1 MRLQMKIT
9 NSFLLKIH
17 LLLTGSSKIKNISFI
32 SLLTLAA
39 SSPLKA
45 DFVQLEN
52 GYYYGSTL
60 KDSVEVSVSEDKIT
74 IDFTDGSTYNFNRKS
89 KTDYYKKNISSDGET
104 LIQIMDNENF
114 KILGNQS
121 SETKAPYSKYTL
133 YKKPGFL
140 NKIIAALV
148 TSALLFSVF
157 QFYLKLNKV
166 WKRRKISEVAN
177 SISIVASLLG
187 FATLVPFLL
196 NSILITADYPSGVK
210 YILGLILAI
219 AFSLI
224 SMGYF
229 VEENKGV
236 GFFTLLG
243 RALKTEGK
251 ESGDLISDMLRPKGA
266 TKIID
271 ILVKLAAID
280 DDIAKEEI
288 DLINQFATKWDIKIP
303 ELKAGKPDHI
313 TNLVELKSLVQSYLD
328 ESPDIE
334 VAEGLV
340 DLINM
345 MAEADDEVTKEE
357 AMAVAE
363 FTGMIAHY
371 VSSEKG
377 GKMDMYE
384 VNIVPQDDKQI
395 DAVKE
400 ILPELDVVVDRGG
413 KVFKVGRYFS
423 EDYAEA
429 VCEKYITLGLYSVTS
444 KVVVDLSKD

>member
-1 MRLQMKIT
+1 MNTINDLILQFHLKLLDMIKRKDI
-9 NSFLLKIH
+9 FL
-17 LLLTGSSKIKNISFI
+17 I
-32 SLLTLAA
+32 SL
-39 SSPLKA
+39 
-45 DFVQLEN
+45 FVFLVAPSLNAEVTKLED
-52 GYYYGSTL
+52 GFYFGSTL
-60 KDSVEVSVSEDKIT
+60 KDSVDVSSSNENLVIT
-74 IDFTDGSTYNFNRKS
+74 FSDGSKYSFDRKD
-89 KTDYYKKNISSDGET
+89 KTAFYKKNISNDGET
-104 LIQIMDNENF
+104 LIQVIDSENF
-114 KILGNQS
+114 KILHNQNT
-121 SETKAPYSKYTL
+121 ENIKPYSKYTL

-140 NKIIAALV
+140 NKVIAALV

-196 NSILITADYPSGVK
+196 NSILITADYPSSVK

-229 VEENKGV
+229 VDENKGV

-243 RALKTEGK
+243 RALKTEGQ

-288 DLINQFATKWDIKIP
+288 DLINQFASKWDIKIP
-303 ELKAGKPDHI
+303 ELKPGKPDQV

-328 ESPDIE
+328 EGPDIE
-334 VAEGLV
+334 VTEGLV

-357 AMAVAE
+357 EMAVAE

-371 VSSEKG
+371 VGSEKG
-377 GKMDMYE
+377 GKMNMYE

-395 DAVKE
+395 NAVKE
-400 ILPELDVVVDRGG
+400 ILPELDVVIDRGG

-429 VCEKYITLGLYSVTS
+429 VCKKYITLGLYSVTS
-444 KVVVDLSKD
+444 KVVVDLSKN

>member
-1 MRLQMKIT
+1 MAKLIKLLF
-9 NSFLLKIH
+9 SFNRNYQLIKFSSSV
-17 LLLTGSSKIKNISFI
+17 LTFFIFSSYLNASKLELEKGFYVG
-32 SLLTLAA
+32 SLL
-39 SSPLKA
+39 
-45 DFVQLEN
+45 N
-52 GYYYGSTL
+52 
-60 KDSVEVSVSEDKIT
+60 DSVEVNVSDNKINIIFEDKSKLIFKKSGEEKFILEIIKDEALLNLNV
-74 IDFTDGSTYNFNRKS
+74 IDEQNFQVSQNNPFEDSSNIVR
-89 KTDYYKKNISSDGET
+89 YK
-104 LIQIMDNENF
+104 
-114 KILGNQS
+114 
-121 SETKAPYSKYTL
+121 L
-133 YKKPGFL
+133 YKKPGIL

-166 WKRRKISEVAN
+166 WKRRKIIEVAN

-196 NSILITADYPSGVK
+196 NSILITADYPSAVK

-229 VEENKGV
+229 VEENRGV
-236 GFFTLLG
+236 GFLTLLG

-280 DDIAKEEI
+280 DEIAQEEI
-288 DLINQFATKWDIKIP
+288 DLINQFASKWDIKIP
-303 ELKAGKPDHI
+303 DLKPGKPEKV
-313 TNLVELKSLVQSYLD
+313 TNLVELKSLVQSYLN
-328 ESPDIE
+328 EGPDIE

-371 VSSEKG
+371 VGSEKG
-377 GKMDMYE
+377 GRMDMYE

-400 ILPELDVVVDRGG
+400 ILPELEVVVDRGG
-413 KVFKVGRYFS
+413 KVFKIGKYFS

-444 KVVVDLSKD
+444 KVIIDLSNE

>member
-1 MRLQMKIT
+1 MIKISKAT
-9 NSFLLKIH
+9 TLFFILLLSSIH
-17 LLLTGSSKIKNISFI
+17 LQGESF
-32 SLLTLAA
+32 
-39 SSPLKA
+39 
-45 DFVQLEN
+45 DLEN
-52 GYYYGSTL
+52 GFYVGTL
-60 KDSVEVSVSEDKIT
+60 QKDSVTVSKSEDKLKIT
-74 IDFTDGSTYNFNRKS
+74 FDDGSLFNFSLKS
-89 KTDYYKKNISSDGET
+89 ENTFYMENISEDGGT
-104 LIQIMDNENF
+104 VIQVLSTEKFQVHYDYNG
-114 KILGNQS
+114 KKS
-121 SETKAPYSKYTL
+121 APVTTYVL
-133 YKKPGFL
+133 YKRPGFL

-196 NSILITADYPSGVK
+196 NSILITADYPSSIK

-219 AFSLI
+219 AFTLI

-229 VEENKGV
+229 VEENRGI

-243 RALKTEGK
+243 KALKTEGK

-280 DDIAKEEI
+280 DDIAPEEI
-288 DLINQFATKWDIKIP
+288 DLINQFASKWDIKIP
-303 ELKAGKPDHI
+303 ELKPGKPEEV
-313 TNLVELKSLVQSYLD
+313 TNLVALKSIVQSYLN
-328 ESPDIE
+328 EGPDID

-345 MAEADDEVTKEE
+345 MAQADDEVTKEE
-357 AMAVAE
+357 EMAVAE

-371 VSSEKG
+371 VGSEKG
-377 GKMDMYE
+377 GKVDMFE
-384 VNIVPQDDKQI
+384 VNIVPQGDKQM
-395 DAVKE
+395 DAVRE
-400 ILPELDVVVDRGG
+400 ILPELEIVNDRGG
-413 KVFKVGRYFS
+413 QVFKVGKYFS

-429 VCEKYITLGLYSVTS
+429 VCEKYISLGLYSGTS
-444 KVVVDLSKD
+444 KVVVDLSED

>member
-1 MRLQMKIT
+1 MKTINSLLIT
-9 NSFLLKIH
+9 IH
-17 LLLTGSSKIKNISFI
+17 LIQTSASQCKNTVLILLLT
-32 SLLTLAA
+32 LTAL
-39 SSPLKA
+39 SPLKA

-60 KDSVEVSVSEDKIT
+60 KDSVVVSVSKNKIT
-74 IDFTDGSTYNFNRKS
+74 INFNDGSTYNFDRKS
-89 KTDYYKKNISSDGET
+89 KTEYYKKNISSDGEI
-104 LIQIMDNENF
+104 LIEIMDEENF
-114 KILGNQS
+114 KISGNQPS
-121 SETKAPYSKYTL
+121 GTKSTYSKYTL
-133 YKKPGFL
+133 YQRPGFL

-187 FATLVPFLL
+187 FATLIPFLL

-229 VEENKGV
+229 VEDNKGV

-271 ILVKLAAID
+271 ILTKLAAID

-288 DLINQFATKWDIKIP
+288 DLINQFAMKWDIKIP
-303 ELKAGKPDHI
+303 ELKVGKPEQV

-328 ESPDIE
+328 EGPDIE

-384 VNIVPQDDKQI
+384 VNIVPQDNKQI
-395 DAVKE
+395 DAVKV

>member
-1 MRLQMKIT
+1 MNTINDLILQFHLKLLDMIKRKDI
-9 NSFLLKIH
+9 FL
-17 LLLTGSSKIKNISFI
+17 I
-32 SLLTLAA
+32 SL
-39 SSPLKA
+39 
-45 DFVQLEN
+45 FVFLVAPSLNAEVTKLED
-52 GYYYGSTL
+52 GFYFGSTL
-60 KDSVEVSVSEDKIT
+60 KDSVDVSSSNENLVIIFS
-74 IDFTDGSTYNFNRKS
+74 DGSKYSFDRKD
-89 KTDYYKKNISSDGET
+89 KTAFYKKNISNDGET
-104 LIQIMDNENF
+104 LIQVIDSENF
-114 KILGNQS
+114 KILHNQNT
-121 SETKAPYSKYTL
+121 ENIKPYSKYTL

-140 NKIIAALV
+140 NKVIAALV

-196 NSILITADYPSGVK
+196 NSILITADYPSSVK

-229 VEENKGV
+229 VDENKGV

-243 RALKTEGK
+243 RALKTEGQ

-288 DLINQFATKWDIKIP
+288 DLINQFASKWDIKIP
-303 ELKAGKPDHI
+303 ELKPGKPDQV

-328 ESPDIE
+328 EGPDIE

-357 AMAVAE
+357 EMAVAE

-371 VSSEKG
+371 VGSEKG
-377 GKMDMYE
+377 GKMNMYE

-395 DAVKE
+395 NAVKE
-400 ILPELDVVVDRGG
+400 ILPELDVVIDRGG

-429 VCEKYITLGLYSVTS
+429 VCKKYITLGLYSVTS
-444 KVVVDLSKD
+444 KIVVDLSKN

>member
-1 MRLQMKIT
+1 MNTINDLILQFHLKLLDMIKRKDI
-9 NSFLLKIH
+9 FL
-17 LLLTGSSKIKNISFI
+17 I
-32 SLLTLAA
+32 SL
-39 SSPLKA
+39 
-45 DFVQLEN
+45 FVSLVAPSLNAESTKLED
-52 GYYYGSTL
+52 GFYFGSTL
-60 KDSVEVSVSEDKIT
+60 KDSVDVSSSNENLVIIFS
-74 IDFTDGSTYNFNRKS
+74 DGSKYSFDRKD
-89 KTDYYKKNISSDGET
+89 KTAFYKKNISNDGET
-104 LIQIMDNENF
+104 IIQVIDSENF
-114 KILGNQS
+114 KILHNQNT
-121 SETKAPYSKYTL
+121 ENIKPYSKYTL

-140 NKIIAALV
+140 NKVIAALV

-196 NSILITADYPSGVK
+196 NSILITADYPSSVK

-229 VEENKGV
+229 VDENKGV

-243 RALKTEGK
+243 RALKTEGQ

-288 DLINQFATKWDIKIP
+288 DLINQFASKWDIKIP
-303 ELKAGKPDHI
+303 ELKPGKPDQV

-328 ESPDIE
+328 EGPDIE
-334 VAEGLV
+334 VTEGLV

-357 AMAVAE
+357 EMAVAE

-371 VSSEKG
+371 VGSEKG
-377 GKMDMYE
+377 GKMNMYE

-395 DAVKE
+395 NAVKE
-400 ILPELDVVVDRGG
+400 ILPELDVVIDRGG